1 MRIKLVEKLT
11 FLEDYSEKFQEY
23 QLQKIIDTNK
33 ELLSEIQNDQV
44 NIEII
49 DLIDSSDSAN
59 ANLLLHM
66 LTITN
71 DDKLKHAIYS
81 KLFDMA
87 DVSIFDGIRNFS
99 AHITPQAKELLIK
112 ELSFED
118 VNKVLSHNVPIF
130 EYAKNY
136 VENIDRD
143 LDYNLLRAIQ
153 KLYEAKD
160 LKAFDLKTNGN
171 WLTNPLIY
179 KEQTLADMLYWIK
192 LYIFMKD
199 KQKTKEFKDKE
210 GIPAFSKRKNELG
223 EEEDWTSW
231 EAIINQGK
239 SAKQIQD
246 DFSRFTND
254 EAEAKSDNNISLR
267 NWIKE
272 TNFDMTKPS
281 NLFKYLVSI
290 INKSDLNK
298 DSKANLINSLE
309 DIFLKTDSINS
320 FLTYFKF
327 SKDISSDFKQITTN
341 QANSIVNKITDYVN
355 NESNLA
361 QKASLDRVKFK
372 PNSSITFRDY
382 LKAKGLTEEEGFR
395 EIGKYLTR
403 LPVSNDNKG
412 NYIDAFKAI
421 WKDKEGLRK
430 DFLTAALSIDSKGHL
445 QWAKSLKKYID
456 NIQNTQ
462 DL

>member
-1 MRIKLVEKLT
+1 MKVKLVEKLT

-23 QLQKIIDTNK
+23 QLQKVIDTNK
-33 ELLSEIQNDQV
+33 DLLSQIQNDQV

-49 DLIDSSDSAN
+49 NLIDSSDSAN
-59 ANLLLHM
+59 ASLLLHM
-66 LTITN
+66 LTLT
-71 DDKLKHAIYS
+71 DDDNLKHAIYS

-87 DVSIFDGIRNFS
+87 DVPIFDGIRNFS

-136 VENIDRD
+136 VEHIDKD
-143 LDYNLLRAIQ
+143 LDYNILRAIQ
-153 KLYEAKD
+153 KLYKAKD

-179 KEQTLADMLYWIK
+179 KEKTLADMLYWIK

-199 KQKTKEFKDKE
+199 KQKIKEFKDNK
-210 GIPAFSKRKNELG
+210 GILAFSKRKNELG

-246 DFSRFTND
+246 EFSRFTND
-254 EAEAKSDNNISLR
+254 EAEARSDSNISLR

-272 TNFDMTKPS
+272 TKFDMSKPS

-290 INKSDLNK
+290 IDKSDLDR
-298 DSKANLINSLE
+298 DSKTNLINSLE
-309 DIFLKTDSINS
+309 DIFLKTDTINS

-327 SKDISSDFKQITTN
+327 SKDIPSDSNQITSN
-341 QANSIVNKITDYVN
+341 QANIIVNNIIDYIN

-361 QKASLDRVKFK
+361 QKASLDKVKFK
-372 PNSSITFRDY
+372 PNSSVTFRDY
-382 LKAKGLTEEEGFR
+382 LKAKRLTEEEGFR

-403 LPVSNDNKG
+403 LPASSDSKSS
-412 NYIDAFKAI
+412 YINAFKTI

-430 DFLTAALSIDSKGHL
+430 DFLTAALSIDSKGHP

-462 DL
+462 